1 MTIGMIFYIIAAVIL
16 FVAGIGVTAIP
27 NPMIWGL
34 FCIAIGLLWWCLSSV
49 EQLAS

>member
-1 MTIGMIFYIIAAVIL
+1 MTIGTIFYIIAAVIL

-34 FCIAIGLLWWCLSSV
+34 FCIAIGLLLD
-49 EQLAS
+49 EYNFGFQRRR